1 MKSLLTL
8 LLAASLCLPAHAGPE
23 TPADALRRAW
33 HDASGKSTAVLPA
46 GDTRFVVLVF
56 IRQDCPIANA
66 TLPALLAL
74 HRELGPKGVRIIG
87 VHCDDHLTVTDAK
100 AHATEYGLTF
110 PVILDPR
117 HELATATGATVTPEA
132 AVVDAAGKV
141 AYLGRINN
149 LYTET
154 RKRRAAATS
163 HDLSAALTALLAGK
177 APPSTG
183 CKATGCYIRSH

>member
-1 MKSLLTL
+1 MKTLFTL
-8 LLAASLCLPAHAGPE
+8 LLAASLCLPAHAEPE
-23 TPADALRRAW
+23 TPADALRRTW
-33 HDASGKSTAVLPA
+33 RDTSGQSTAVLPA

-66 TLPALLAL
+66 TLPVLLAL
-74 HRELGPKGVRIIG
+74 HRELGDKGVRIIG
-87 VHCDDHLTVTDAK
+87 VHCDDQLTAAGAK

-117 HELATATGATVTPEA
+117 HTLAAATGATVTPEA
-132 AVVDAAGKV
+132 AVVDTAGKV
-141 AYLGRINN
+141 VYLGRINN

-163 HDLSAALTALLAGK
+163 HDLAAALSALLAGK
-177 APPSTG
+177 APPSTR
-183 CKATGCYIRSH
+183 CKATGCYIKSH